1 MGIYFNDT
9 IFGIRI
15 YNNNNDYPNIIFEK
29 KYNQVMNVE
38 QMKEVYVFYNKLNNK
53 NELKFQYYTEC
64 TTTYGDDSYF
74 DWFPITLNVF
84 LEKFNIK

>member
-38 QMKEVYVFYNKLNNK
+38 QMKEVYAFYNKLNNK